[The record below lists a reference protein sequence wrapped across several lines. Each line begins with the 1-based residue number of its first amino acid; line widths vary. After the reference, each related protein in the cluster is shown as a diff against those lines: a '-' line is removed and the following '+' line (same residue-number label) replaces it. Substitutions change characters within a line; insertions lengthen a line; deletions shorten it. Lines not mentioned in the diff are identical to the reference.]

1 MPRLSPIA
9 GMDLSRRIADSFLFK
24 EDDRFAQ
31 QNEMVI
37 RALEKLPAYHLAYGS
52 NPATIVPL
60 LQKVLMDRD
69 LSGDN
74 ERPKLAD
81 TATDLP
87 EIPMPSRPWS
97 RS

>member
-1 MPRLSPIA
+1 L
-9 GMDLSRRIADSFLFK
+9 LFK

-31 QNEMVI
+31 QSEMVI

-52 NPATIVPL
+52 DPATIVPL
-60 LQKVLMDRD
+60 LQKVLMDGD

-74 ERPKLAD
+74 EQPKLAD
-81 TATDLP
+81 MPTDLP
-87 EIPMPSRPWS
+87 EFPMPSRPGS